1 MTLSEHAEQIIKLEE
16 VVLSLQTKQYRM
28 KLINRVIRR
37 KLPVDEKLL
46 ILQEMGS
53 TVEEAKEILK
63 QGVFTSTLKN
73 SNERIS
79 TKQKQLHK
87 LLVLIGRETKQT
99 NYDKFDVLENA
110 EFMRLEVSLS
120 HEAGLKTRTILK
132 NTGFRWSRELQVW
145 DRQLTDSA
153 TQALS
158 LVIADLEESCKV
170 ADTKIS
176 DTTVFDAKD

>member
-1 MTLSEHAEQIIKLEE
+1 
-16 VVLSLQTKQYRM
+16 
-28 KLINRVIRR
+28 VIRR

-46 ILQEMGS
+46 MLQEMVS

-132 NTGFRWSRELQVW
+132 KYWF
-145 DRQLTDSA
+145 
-153 TQALS
+153 
-158 LVIADLEESCKV
+158 
-170 ADTKIS
+170 
-176 DTTVFDAKD
+176 